1 MERYSKQRELIIESL
16 QNRYDHPTAQMVYED
31 VKEKIPS
38 IGIATVY
45 RNLAKLTEE
54 GRVLKLKTKNGKC
67 RYDGH
72 LEEHI
77 HFECD
82 NCCKIYDIFL
92 DDSSEFNNDIKKI
105 ADTIEAEANNCKLII
120 SGYCK
125 NCKN

>member
-1 MERYSKQRELIIESL
+1 MNKYSKQRELIVESL
-16 QNRYDHPTAQMVYED
+16 QKRYDHPTAEMVYGD
-31 VKEKIPS
+31 VKEKLPS

-45 RNLAKLTEE
+45 RNLAKLEEE
-54 GRVLKLKTKNGKC
+54 GKVLKLKTKNGKF

-77 HFECD
+77 HFECE
-82 NCCKIYDIFL
+82 NCSKIYDIFL
-92 DDSSEFNNDIKKI
+92 NDSSEFNNEIEKI
-105 ADTIEAEANNCKLII
+105 ADTIGAKANNCKLII